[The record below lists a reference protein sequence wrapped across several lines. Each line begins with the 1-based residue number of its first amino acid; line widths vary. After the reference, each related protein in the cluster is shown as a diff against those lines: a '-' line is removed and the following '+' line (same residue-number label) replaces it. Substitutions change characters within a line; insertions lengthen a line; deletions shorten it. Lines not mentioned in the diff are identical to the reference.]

1 MWTINRFVQAG
12 PSRDEAVYERVV
24 RDGMYSK
31 STGRSCT
38 TRPQHYDVMI
48 PQVLIEMK
56 GGEGWDVFEVHW
68 KELHAPQ
75 HYDVMIPQP
84 LIE

>member
-1 MWTINRFVQAG
+1 
-12 PSRDEAVYERVV
+12 
-24 RDGMYSK
+24 MYSK

-56 GGEGWDVFEVHW
+56 GGEGWDVFQVHW